1 MMKNFWN
8 KNVKRFKIGIWVI
21 IIGILVLIFFQNQTF
36 FLARQ
41 SFGLN
46 LYFKKY
52 LLPEVVNI
60 FLFFICFLAG
70 LLFAAYFLFF
80 DRFKQKKINRTL
92 NTTINTHLD
101 KISSLEKEI
110 ETLKSI
116 ESKPYDQAVTLSTEI
131 KTPAGDNNEKNN

>member
-1 MMKNFWN
+1 MKNFWN

-21 IIGILVLIFFQNQTF
+21 IIGFLVLIVFQNQNY

-46 LYFKKY
+46 LYFKNY

-80 DRFKQKKINRTL
+80 ERFKLKKKNKTL

-101 KISSLEKEI
+101 KISSLEKE
-110 ETLKSI
+110 LDAFKSI
-116 ESKPYDQAVTLSTEI
+116 ESKPSDQSVSLGSEI
-131 KTPAGDNNEKNN
+131 KTPAGESKEKII